1 MPLVQVVGNDQAAAV
16 VANANPFC
24 GDIIIYQHG

>member
-1 MPLVQVVGNDQAAAV
+1 MPLVQVVGNDQAVAV
-16 VANANPFC
+16 VANANHLC